1 MAGIPEKLKEL
12 FVAAYGKEATDV
24 IKGCESARPT
34 TFRVNTLKATA
45 QEAESEL
52 IGAVTLEKSLL
63 PDAYIVTGGQEKL
76 RETDAYKS
84 GKIYIQSLS
93 SMLPP
98 FALDPRAGESILDMA
113 AAPGGKTT
121 QMAAMSGGNAAITA
135 CEKSPVRAERL
146 KYNIAKQGAGRV
158 FVMTKDA
165 SALDRG
171 FVFDKILLDAPC
183 SGSGTSGAGAFSER
197 LLEGCMRTQKR
208 LLSKAWELLK
218 KGGTL
223 VYSTCSVLPCE
234 NGEMLKSVIGDT
246 AEYIDISHIVPADAR
261 LLGGAPATVTICP
274 DDLYEGFFVAALRKP
289 L

>member
-1 MAGIPEKLKEL
+1 MNRD
-12 FVAAYGKEATDV
+12 AAT
-24 IKGCESARPT
+24 
-34 TFRVNTLKATA
+34 
-45 QEAESEL
+45 
-52 IGAVTLEKSLL
+52 
-63 PDAYIVTGGQEKL
+63 
-76 RETDAYKS
+76 
-84 GKIYIQSLS
+84 
-93 SMLPP
+93 
-98 FALDPRAGESILDMA
+98 
-113 AAPGGKTT
+113 
-121 QMAAMSGGNAAITA
+121 
-135 CEKSPVRAERL
+135 
-146 KYNIAKQGAGRV
+146 
-158 FVMTKDA
+158 
-165 SALDRG
+165 LDRG
-171 FVFDKILLDAPC
+171 FSFDKILLDAPC